1 MLGVDAESDALD
13 VLPIGAAE
21 KGRRVRRRSGGGGRR
36 PGRTSVIS
44 ALLALIAAVVA
55 WQLFAGDDAPADDGA
70 DDPDATEAG
79 DLADFDGLIDG
90 DTIDLFVADL
100 PGSADTVTLQCV
112 VGADAGTGCDPT
124 TTHRA
129 ASTPNG
135 VIEETVRV
143 WRVISTA
150 DHATYDCARRPC
162 EVRTY
167 PPAAGIPVPTSSLAF
182 DTQNSAAL
190 PVEISVAQPEPTTE
204 ELITLRATAL
214 AEGTRLGVTGCA
226 LAGAG
231 DPTGCSELWTREVVT
246 EADGL
251 EFDIPAA
258 WWQGNFETLCP
269 SGCRI
274 DFSLPAAERP
284 PFSIHL
290 PPSNRAGLLVDSGSD
305 DIPTVLTV
313 TPSTGLLDGQEVTL
327 EAAGLT
333 NQMGLYLC
341 ADTVAFDCS
350 WLGAPI
356 TADVQTVRVPR
367 AFTSWRGG
375 LRDCAEVHCEIVVLG
390 PMNFEDQVS
399 ATVAFDPSVPPP
411 PGRPLNIDTDGLIAD
426 GQTVTISV
434 DPNEGAMEWPNM
446 AVCAVDRTETCEYVE
461 SNFSDSAVTVTL
473 YRTLTTPTGPYD
485 CIDDG
490 ACELNVWIDGRT
502 SRFEPLA
509 LDFDPDAPRAREP
522 ATVTIRPGG
531 ELSDG
536 DTISL
541 TVRGLNP
548 DEFVV
553 FASICITGDTSC
565 AFLGGIDGGQG
576 SSTTLDLRIR
586 RIITMQ
592 NLTTPGAAGP
602 VDCLLV
608 QCEIRLS
615 NVRAGEPALLTF
627 KDEPALPNPEIAID
641 ATGPVP
647 TGEQLE
653 IRGRSFTF
661 ISLDDEHWL
670 DIHLCRPGDEPGTYQ
685 SCYSVGAIDDGGID
699 VDAGTFQGTI
709 TLPDEPGFLVGGR
722 GLCDVDCL
730 LVAFDGAGP
739 PGVLPITIDR

>member
-21 KGRRVRRRSGGGGRR
+21 QGRRARRRSAGGR
-36 PGRTSVIS
+36 PSWRT
-44 ALLALIAAVVA
+44 LAIATLVAIAAVVGA
-55 WQLFAGDDAPADDGA
+55 LQFFGGDDAPADDGA
-70 DDPDATEAG
+70 VDPDETEAT

-100 PGSADTVTLQCV
+100 PGSSDTVTVQCV
-112 VGADAGTGCDPT
+112 PGAEASTGCDPT
-124 TTHRA
+124 TIHRA
-129 ASTPNG
+129 ATTPNG
-135 VIEETVRV
+135 VIEEAVQV

-150 DHATYDCARRPC
+150 DHGNYDCARRPC

-167 PPAAGIPVPTSSLAF
+167 PPAAGVPVATSSLGF
-182 DTQNSAAL
+182 DSQNSAAL
-190 PVEISVAQPEPTTE
+190 PVQISVVQPDPSTE
-204 ELITLRATAL
+204 ELITLQTTAL
-214 AEGTRLGVTGCA
+214 SRGTVLGVSGCSI
-226 LAGAG
+226 GVEG
-231 DPTGCSELWTREVVT
+231 DPTGCNELWTREVVA
-246 EADGL
+246 EADGFEL
-251 EFDIPAA
+251 DIPAA

-269 SGCRI
+269 DGCRI
-274 DFSLPAAERP
+274 DFDVSGAERQ

-290 PPSNRAGLLVDSGSD
+290 PPSNRAGLMVDSGSD
-305 DIPTVLTV
+305 DIPTALTV
-313 TPSTGLLDGQEVTL
+313 TPATGLLDGQEVTI

-341 ADTVAFDCS
+341 ADTIVFDCS
-350 WLGAPI
+350 WLGAPVN
-356 TADVQTVRVPR
+356 ADVQTVRVPR

-375 LRDCAEVHCEIVVLG
+375 LRDCAEVECEIVVLG

-399 ATVAFDPSVPPP
+399 AVIAFDPSIPLE
-411 PGRPLNIDTDGLIAD
+411 PGRPLNIDAEGPIAD

-446 AVCAVDRTETCEYVE
+446 AVCAVDRTEACEYVD
-461 SNFSDSAVTVTL
+461 SNFTDNAVNVTL
-473 YRTLTTPTGPYD
+473 YRTLMTPIGPYD

-490 ACELNVWIDGRT
+490 GCELNVWIDGRT
-502 SRFEPLA
+502 SRFEPLP
-509 LDFDPDAPRAREP
+509 LEFDPTSPQARQP

-531 ELSDG
+531 EISDG

-548 DEFVV
+548 DEFAL
-553 FASICITGDTSC
+553 FASICITGESAC
-565 AFLGGIDGGQG
+565 AFLGGINGGQRA
-576 SSTTLDLRIR
+576 STTLDLRIR

-602 VDCLLV
+602 VDCLVV

-627 KDEPALPNPEIAID
+627 KDEPALPSPEIAID
-641 ATGPVP
+641 APEILATG
-647 TGEQLE
+647 QQFE
-653 IRGRSFTF
+653 IRGRFFTF

-670 DIHLCRPGDEPGTYQ
+670 DIQLCRPGEENGTYE
-685 SCYSVGAIDDGGID
+685 SCYSIGAIDDGGID
-699 VDAGTFQGTI
+699 IDAGTFQGTI
-709 TLPDEPGFLVGGR
+709 TIPDEPGFRVGGR
-722 GLCDVDCL
+722 GICETDCL

-739 PGVLPITIDR
+739 PGVLPVTIDR